1 MLVLAIY
8 SHSIRRVKHNVAK
21 PTGFES
27 FESLWPVG
35 GLRVGILS
43 KDVDAC
49 ATKQCVIARVEG
61 ARKALT

>member
-1 MLVLAIY
+1 MLPSPRVLKA
-8 SHSIRRVKHNVAK
+8 SKAC
-21 PTGFES
+21 G
-27 FESLWPVG
+27 LWPVG